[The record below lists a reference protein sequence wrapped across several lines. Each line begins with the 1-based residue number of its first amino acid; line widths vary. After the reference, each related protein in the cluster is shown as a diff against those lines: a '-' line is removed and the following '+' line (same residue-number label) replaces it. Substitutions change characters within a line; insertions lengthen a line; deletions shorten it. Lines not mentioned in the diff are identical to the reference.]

1 MVLRSGVFVAS
12 PPPTDLVY
20 ANARDD
26 FTEAR
31 ISWPDSTN
39 VKCALIGPGYAP
51 LLTHKFMSQIPGA
64 SVLARSPPL
73 TNLANSNGVCSG
85 LIPTFQSLLLVDQVI
100 GMLLYLDTGDDTT
113 SQLLYYSSKGVGFPF
128 FAQGFDYF
136 IGFDLANGG
145 WFQV

>member
-1 MVLRSGVFVAS
+1 MAS
-12 PPPTDLVY
+12 LVTDLVY

-26 FTEAR
+26 FAEAR
-31 ISWPDSTN
+31 IDWGSSV

-51 LLTHKFMSQIPGA
+51 LLTHKFMSEVSPA
-64 SVLARSPPL
+64 AVLIRSTNL

-85 LIPTFQSLLLVDQVI
+85 LIPTFQSLLLTDQVI

-113 SQLLYYSSKGVGFPF
+113 SQLIYFSSTGVGFPF

>member
-1 MVLRSGVFVAS
+1 MAS
-12 PPPTDLVY
+12 PVTDLVY

-26 FTEAR
+26 FAEAR
-31 ISWPDSTN
+31 ISWAASV

-51 LLTHKFMSQIPGA
+51 LLTHKFMTDIPVA
-64 SVLARSPPL
+64 SILARSANL
-73 TNLANSNGVCSG
+73 TSLANSNGVCSG
-85 LIPTFQSLLLVDQVI
+85 VIPTFNSLLLVDQVI
-100 GMLLYLDTGDDTT
+100 GMLLYLDTGVDAT
-113 SQLLYYSSKGVGFPF
+113 SQLVYFSSKGVGFPF